1 MKSLGLFLGLIL
13 VVFLA
18 SAQETTLT
26 LNDCYKSMLVS
37 YPLVQ
42 QADINTK
49 ASELNIKNI
58 KSKWLPNAEL
68 NMQASYQS
76 DAMKV
81 DIEAMG
87 NSFGFE
93 ADKDQYKAS
102 IDINQMIYDWGRIKS
117 SKQIEQSDLNIKQQ
131 SNQVEV
137 NKVKEQVNKFYFA
150 VLILERNKE
159 LLEVMLKDLES
170 KEQTVSSA
178 VKNGVML
185 NSDLYALQAE
195 IIKLKQSINQ
205 INQQELSARE
215 ILSELCGID
224 ILDNTALETP
234 SYEVDFSKELYRP
247 ESVLFKYQREKLDL
261 SSNLVAKQ
269 NKPTVFAFSQLG
281 YGKPGLNMASS
292 DFDSYYYVGVGLNW
306 KFWDWNKTKREK
318 QVLMLNKDLISVQE
332 NAFNKQISLALNN
345 EKAQIQIYMDAI
357 GSDQEIIKLR
367 EEVSKSARS
376 KLDHGVI
383 TSTDYITEIGKETQ
397 AKINYETH
405 KIQLIQAKVNY
416 LYLKG
421 EI

>member
-1 MKSLGLFLGLIL
+1 MKSLGLFLGLSL
-13 VVFLA
+13 AVFLA
-18 SAQETTLT
+18 SAQETKLT
-26 LNDCYKSMLVS
+26 LNDCYESMLVN

-42 QADINTK
+42 QADINSQT
-49 ASELNIKNI
+49 SELNMQNI

-68 NMQASYQS
+68 NVQASYQS

-81 DIEAMG
+81 DIVAMG

-117 SKQIEQSDLNIKQQ
+117 TKQLEQSDLKIKQQ
-131 SNQVEV
+131 NNQVEI

-159 LLEVMLKDLES
+159 LLEVMLNDLEN
-170 KEQTVSSA
+170 KEQTVNSA
-178 VKNGVML
+178 VENGVML
-185 NSDLYALQAE
+185 SSDLFSLQAE

-205 INQQELSARE
+205 IHQQELSARE
-215 ILSELCGID
+215 ILSELCGIEINAD
-224 ILDNTALETP
+224 TKIETP
-234 SYEVDFSKELYRP
+234 EYDVDFSAELYRP
-247 ESVLFKYQREKLDL
+247 ESILFNYQREKLDV
-261 SSNLVAKQ
+261 SSKLVAKQ
-269 NKPTVFAFSQLG
+269 NKPTVFAFSQVG

-318 QVLMLNKDLISVQE
+318 QVLMLNKELVSAQE
-332 NAFNKQISLALNN
+332 STFNKQMSLALNN
-345 EKAQIQIYMDAI
+345 EKAQIQIYIDALE
-357 GSDQEIIKLR
+357 SDEEIIKLR

-376 KLDHGVI
+376 KLDNGVI

-405 KIQLIQAKVNY
+405 KIQLIQSKVNY